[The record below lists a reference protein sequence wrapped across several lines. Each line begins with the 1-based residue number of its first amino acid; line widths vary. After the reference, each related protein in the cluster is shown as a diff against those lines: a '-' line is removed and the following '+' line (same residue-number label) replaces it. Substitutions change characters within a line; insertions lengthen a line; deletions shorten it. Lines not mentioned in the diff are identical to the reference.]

1 MKTLKGTLSDT
12 KTLRENLKKIRDYAI
27 GGGDGY
33 EIGILLSLILKDDT
47 EDVCL
52 LAKGYVY
59 KKNKQPTNEPGQSE
73 AQKLIEKLSAML
85 E

>member
-12 KTLRENLKKIRDYAI
+12 KTLRENLKKIKDYAI
-27 GGGDGY
+27 GGGDGC
-33 EIGILLSLILKDDT
+33 EIGILLSLILKDD

-59 KKNKQPTNEPGQSE
+59 KKKQTTNQ
-73 AQKLIEKLSAML
+73 
-85 E
+85 